1 MLPDLLPFV
10 NIRGDRKQR
19 KKMEGT
25 EKQTRKFLNCFSQFL
40 TNRINSFPSKRA
52 LKNLSD
58 SVRQLI
64 EPTETFSRN
73 GHFR

>member
-1 MLPDLLPFV
+1 MLPGLLPFV
-10 NIRGDRKQR
+10 SIIGDRKQQ

-40 TNRINSFPSKRA
+40 TNRINSFPSERA
-52 LKNLSD
+52 LKDLSD

-64 EPTETFSRN
+64 EPTETFLRN
-73 GHFR
+73 GQFR